1 MVMGLPE
8 GPGMAM
14 PICLEHPWTR
24 TDADLLVQQRSLMII
39 HYEDG
44 FLTLMQ
50 VRRTV
55 VGADEVVPGRLL

>member
-8 GPGMAM
+8 GPGMVK
-14 PICLEHPWTR
+14 PICLEHLWTR
-24 TDADLLVQQRSLMII
+24 TDADLL
-39 HYEDG
+39 
-44 FLTLMQ
+44 